1 MNSKNY
7 SSRILVLCTGNSCR
21 SQMAEAFLKS
31 FDNSLEVYSA
41 GTEPSA
47 EVHPLTIEVMK
58 EIGIDLS
65 RSKPKPVDDFLNISF
80 DYVITVCDDANETCP
95 NFYGKVKH
103 RLHFP
108 FEDPAQAKGEKAK
121 VLGKFREV
129 RDLIKNKFEKFYQ
142 TEIKKKD

>member
-21 SQMAEAFLKS
+21 SQMAETFLKS
-31 FDNSLEVYSA
+31 LDNSLEVYSA

-47 EVHPLTIEVMK
+47 EVHPLTIEAMK
-58 EIGIDLS
+58 EIGINIS
-65 RSKPKPVDDFLNISF
+65 NNKPKPVDDFLNISF

-95 NFYGKVKH
+95 SFYGKVKQ

-108 FEDPAQAKGEKAK
+108 FEDPALAKGEKEK
-121 VLGKFREV
+121 VLEKFREV
-129 RDLIKNKFEKFYQ
+129 RDLIKNKFEKFYR

>member
-7 SSRILVLCTGNSCR
+7 STKILVLCTGNSCR

-58 EIGIDLS
+58 EIGIDIS
-65 RSKPKPVDDFLNISF
+65 NNKPKPVDDFLNISF

-108 FEDPAQAKGEKAK
+108 FEDPAKATGSK
-121 VLGKFREV
+121 EEVVVKFREV
-129 RDLIKNKFEKFYQ
+129 RDLIKNKFKEFYQ
-142 TEIKKKD
+142 SEIERKN